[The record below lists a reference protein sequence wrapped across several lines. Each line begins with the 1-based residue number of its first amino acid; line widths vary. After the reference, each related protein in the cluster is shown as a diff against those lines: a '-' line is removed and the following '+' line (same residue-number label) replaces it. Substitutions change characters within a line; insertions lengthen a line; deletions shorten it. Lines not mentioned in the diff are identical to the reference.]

1 MDSLIKNIRCNI
13 EITKIKAEVVK
24 LRDNNKENKQL
35 IQDILLKKVVD
46 ISSFFTYKSSIVN

>member
-1 MDSLIKNIRCNI
+1 VDSLIKNIRCNI